1 MGCLSL
7 TAATTSPA
15 PWHGPPWMPDYEAA
29 RLRAEAE
36 GKDLLVHFAGSDWSE
51 WCVRL
56 NRDVFAHRD
65 FIAGCTN
72 GLVLVVLDFP
82 CQPDNKAAIPKSLA
96 DQYVRLRNEFRV
108 GSFPT
113 VLLVDPHQLPFG
125 RFGYS
130 EGNIEAVLARIRTLL
145 DMKDRR
151 DEAMARLDKESPT
164 GIERARMLHTVLEAV
179 PRNIADVDYRDLM
192 AEIVDLDRE
201 NEAKLRLP
209 YQVRLQRLDAVDVV
223 RAGRVTDAI
232 KIYEDL
238 IDTEKPTGQLLQDL
252 WFERSTLHG
261 KARDVIGQFRCLE
274 AALAAHRGGRK
285 ALEIHALLRQLGPE
299 VRDLKKELYSGQVIS
314 TMGAHVEHPLEHA
327 YDGDVPGT
335 YYLSDRAATT
345 NDVVALILDE
355 ARDVKRVGV
364 YTGQAGND
372 GGQLKSGVLEVS
384 PDGTRFQTIA
394 TFKSGRAQARISGAK
409 LKVVRIRAT
418 AAQNDSIM
426 VREFLLD

>member
-1 MGCLSL
+1 
-7 TAATTSPA
+7 
-15 PWHGPPWMPDYEAA
+15 
-29 RLRAEAE
+29 
-36 GKDLLVHFAGSDWSE
+36 
-51 WCVRL
+51 
-56 NRDVFAHRD
+56 
-65 FIAGCTN
+65 
-72 GLVLVVLDFP
+72 
-82 CQPDNKAAIPKSLA
+82 
-96 DQYVRLRNEFRV
+96 
-108 GSFPT
+108 
-113 VLLVDPHQLPFG
+113 
-125 RFGYS
+125 
-130 EGNIEAVLARIRTLL
+130 
-145 DMKDRR
+145 
-151 DEAMARLDKESPT
+151 
-164 GIERARMLHTVLEAV
+164 MLHTVLEAV